1 MSDRA
6 ANSANL
12 SSIHGELKVLKITV
26 FFMIVFAAM
35 NFMSILRLLGVP
47 GLPPLLLLLYRVMDM
62 LILIAFFVYCRSRI
76 KVRGID
82 LFLLIFATYPF
93 FIGLAR
99 GNYSLTFANDT
110 VIFFFFSAK
119 VVIFRTIF
127 LRISAVT
134 DLDSVFTKPARK
146 LVFWCGLIGAILLA
160 AGVILLGGSAD
171 YYYQAPSELTFAAA
185 LVLAQGNS
193 VAFLFFLTIAL
204 AGGKRMIMVGLLVMA
219 VFAVLGF
226 HSNLRRAFVRFLPV
240 ALVLFPMA
248 IAAGSTLLSSD
259 LVFVDKLL
267 GTFRQIGRSME
278 HSGSFME
285 MLMYTDPQRFA
296 EYVSLL
302 PYLTDWSLWFG
313 NGYGFRYEVDS
324 TFLADFGKEG
334 GEEITNAHFTPLAIT
349 AKFGLF
355 GLLIWVI
362 LIVRVSTTKINR
374 KSFVEYACR
383 LAFISM
389 IAQSLFAFGFF
400 INMFTPFYIAMLTV
414 GSRRTKA
421 SKPPGTVVPDQQR
434 GDA

>member
-1 MSDRA
+1 MSDQA
-6 ANSANL
+6 ANSADL
-12 SSIHGELKVLKITV
+12 SSIRGELKVLKITV
-26 FFMIVFAAM
+26 FFMIVYAATNFA
-35 NFMSILRLLGVP
+35 SILRLLGVP
-47 GLPPLLLLLYRVMDM
+47 GLPPLLLLQYRVMDM
-62 LILIAFFVYCRSRI
+62 LILIAFLVYCRPKI

-99 GNYSLTFANDT
+99 GNYSLTFLNDT
-110 VIFFFFSAK
+110 VIFYFFLAK
-119 VVIFRTIF
+119 VVILRTIVS
-127 LRISAVT
+127 RISVVT
-134 DLDSVFTKPARK
+134 DLDSVFTKLARK

-160 AGVILLGGSAD
+160 AGVILLGGSSD

-185 LVLAQGNS
+185 IVLAQGNI

-204 AGGKRMIMVGLLVMA
+204 AAGKRMVMVGLLVMA
-219 VFAVLGF
+219 AFAVLGL

-240 ALVLFPMA
+240 ALVLLPMA
-248 IAAGSTLLSSD
+248 IPAGSTLLGSD
-259 LVFVDKLL
+259 LVFADKLL
-267 GTFRQIGRSME
+267 GTFRQIERAME
-278 HSGSFME
+278 SSGSFME

-313 NGYGFRYEVDS
+313 NGYGFRYETDS
-324 TFLADFGKEG
+324 AFLASFGLEG
-334 GEEITNAHFTPLAIT
+334 GIEITNAHFTPLAIT
-349 AKFGLF
+349 SKFGLF
-355 GLLIWVI
+355 GLMIWII
-362 LIVRVSTTKINR
+362 LIVQVSTTKINR

-389 IAQSLFAFGFF
+389 IAQSFFAFGFF
-400 INMFTPFYIAMLTV
+400 INIFTPFYIAMLTA

-421 SKPPGTVVPDQQR
+421 STLPGTVVSDQQR